1 MQALE
6 NIFHTPS
13 NFNVTSLINKLTING
28 AEDRYRLIPY
38 LVEKIKKSLE
48 SDEPDEPDEQII
60 HVGDRRGNLLCRLK
74 EELL

>member
-48 SDEPDEPDEQII
+48 SDEPDEQII